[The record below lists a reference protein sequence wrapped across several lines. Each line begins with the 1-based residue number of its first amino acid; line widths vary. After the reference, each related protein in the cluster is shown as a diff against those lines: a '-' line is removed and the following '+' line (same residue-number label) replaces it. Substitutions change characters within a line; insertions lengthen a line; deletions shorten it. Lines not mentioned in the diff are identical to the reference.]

1 MLSLLL
7 WCLFFKLNSFILY
20 EQCFQTGSDSPTYY
34 HSCII
39 QHYAFL
45 DMLHCCGAVKFDQ
58 CTAILATSWGGEQ
71 VNTPAEWRLCQL
83 LCTNIGLPHSR
94 TEIPCRHVVDLS
106 LACYNGLQSRNFFPN
121 VDISSTVNQ
130 SKIHEM
136 LLCRSFSSHV
146 ITRMTNE
153 TIEIKVIMTIVSI
166 KGTSWS
172 ATCQ

>member
-1 MLSLLL
+1 MFVLINWPHICANFLLPWRLLSLLL
-7 WCLFFKLNSFILY
+7 WYMFYKLNSFIFY

-39 QHYAFL
+39 KHCAFL

-106 LACYNGLQSRNFFPN
+106 LAYYNGLQSRNFFPKCRHLKY
-121 VDISSTVNQ
+121 SQ
-130 SKIHEM
+130 SVQ
-136 LLCRSFSSHV
+136 SPWNASV
-146 ITRMTNE
+146 
-153 TIEIKVIMTIVSI
+153 
-166 KGTSWS
+166 
-172 ATCQ
+172 